1 MPYIWQAII
10 FSFKIHPML
19 KLSKNK
25 DVYWIAIL
33 AILFITL
40 APLITQASPLSNELE
55 QYDVICSSSG
65 IKIVNGNDS
74 NGSDDIHPMV
84 HCSYCSLLSD
94 KIIPYRYNFISIKNN
109 HILAKPSSNYNPQ
122 SIYKYFL
129 FTLLPN
135 APPKA

>member
-1 MPYIWQAII
+1 MQ
-10 FSFKIHPML
+10 
-19 KLSKNK
+19 KLRENKN
-25 DVYWIAIL
+25 VYWIAIL

-65 IKIVNGNDS
+65 IKIVNANDS
-74 NGSDDIHPMV
+74 NDSDDIHPMV
-84 HCSYCSLLSD
+84 HCSYCFLSSD